1 MTPAQLGI
9 LSNTHAKVN
18 NPDGHKSNGMS
29 NNNKG
34 SRRLNR
40 LDPDDV
46 RTPAVLAGLASMKLP
61 RKRQECTMANEI
73 APISV
78 KFTVDTTG
86 LKKAESAISQSGEQ
100 IKGKFSGIGKGAGLA
115 LAAGI
120 TAAAVG
126 IGKTVISAIKTS
138 IDAAS
143 NLEESISKT
152 SAVFGDEALP
162 ALEDWAAGAST
173 AFGQSKQQALE
184 AAGSYG
190 NLLQAFGLTREQAQ
204 GMSVDMVE
212 LASDLASFNNTSVD
226 DALNAIRSGL
236 SGETEPLKR
245 FGVALSEVR
254 LKETA
259 EEMGLVAK
267 GTKGPLSVAI
277 KSQAAYALILKDTSL
292 AQGDFARTSDGLA
305 NSQRTLESEL
315 ANVKTEIGVAFIPI
329 MKELVIAFRDAL
341 PEIKEKLVPALGEM
355 ADKFKA
361 DILPALI
368 TLIPA
373 ITGLFILL
381 AENIDTVVTLVTTLG
396 TLTAIIK
403 TFTVLQAGLNLVL
416 YGNPILLVVAAV
428 ALLVAGIVYLATQTT
443 FFQDTWQKLAE
454 AFSYVKTVIADTF
467 ENAKATISGFFD
479 TIFGFLNGLGDQL
492 YSFGKTAWE
501 MFVQGALD
509 ALLTLPSLVADVV
522 GSIPGL
528 EWLGDGINSGIGA
541 VRDTVSAA
549 TGTTNRGQTN
559 QPARGQVV
567 NNYNVQARGLTVS
580 EVARDA
586 KRRSNLMS
594 PVLGGA

>member
-1 MTPAQLGI
+1 
-9 LSNTHAKVN
+9 
-18 NPDGHKSNGMS
+18 
-29 NNNKG
+29 
-34 SRRLNR
+34 
-40 LDPDDV
+40 
-46 RTPAVLAGLASMKLP
+46 
-61 RKRQECTMANEI
+61 MANEI

-100 IKGKFSGIGKGAGLA
+100 IKGKFGSIGKGAGLA

-120 TAAAVG
+120 TAAAIG
-126 IGKTVISAIKTS
+126 IGKKVLTAINSS
-138 IDAAS
+138 IQAAS
-143 NLEESISKT
+143 DLEEGISKT

-162 ALEDWAAGAST
+162 ALEQWAAGAST

-184 AAGSYG
+184 AASSYG
-190 NLLQAFGLTREQAQ
+190 NLLQAFGLTRKEAM
-204 GMSVDMVE
+204 GMSTDMVE
-212 LASDLASFNNTSVD
+212 LASDLASFNNTSID
-226 DALNAIRSGL
+226 DALLAIRSGL
-236 SGETEPLKR
+236 SGETEPLKK

-259 EEMGLVAK
+259 EEMGLIAE
-267 GTKGPLSVAI
+267 GAKGPLSVAI

-305 NSQRTLESEL
+305 NSQRTLESEI

-329 MKELVIAFRDAL
+329 MKELVIAFREAL
-341 PEIKEKLVPALGEM
+341 PEIREKLVPALGEM
-355 ADKFKA
+355 AEKFKS

-381 AENIDTVVTLVTTLG
+381 AENIDTVVALVTTLG

-428 ALLVAGIVYLATQTT
+428 AALVAGIVYLATQTT
-443 FFQDTWQKLAE
+443 VFQDLWMGITQMFDG
-454 AFSYVKTVIADTF
+454 FSKW
-467 ENAKATISGFFD
+467 
-479 TIFGFLNGLGDQL
+479 LGDLGSSL
-492 YSFGKTAWE
+492 YEFGKTAWQA
-501 MFVQGALD
+501 FVQGALD
-509 ALLTLPSLVADVV
+509 ALLILPTKVAEIV

-528 EWLGDGINSGIGA
+528 EFLSDGINSGIGA
-541 VRDTVSAA
+541 VRNTVSAA
-549 TGTTNRGQTN
+549 TGTTNTGVGGRGQGG
-559 QPARGQVV
+559 AVV

-580 EVARDA
+580 EVTRDA
-586 KRRSNLMS
+586 KRRTNLMS
-594 PVLGGA
+594 PIIGGV

>member
-1 MTPAQLGI
+1 
-9 LSNTHAKVN
+9 
-18 NPDGHKSNGMS
+18 
-29 NNNKG
+29 
-34 SRRLNR
+34 
-40 LDPDDV
+40 
-46 RTPAVLAGLASMKLP
+46 
-61 RKRQECTMANEI
+61 MANEI